1 VTGIL
6 EVTDYDIRT
15 DTYMKQSNKLQIFL
29 MVSLTAIILFC
40 TFLSLSSS
48 LGQIREKVLR
58 LHVIANSDSD
68 EDQAIKL
75 VIRDRILEYGGELF
89 YNTDLSNDKISAKN
103 SITQNLPLIREIA
116 RQVADEYGKEYDI
129 QVGVEHKYFGT
140 RQYEEVTLPAGYY
153 DALVVE
159 IGEAEGANWWC
170 VMFPPMCV
178 PAATETQELEQ
189 VMDDGELH
197 ILTDEV
203 DYQVKFAIV
212 EFFEGLG
219 K

>member
-129 QVGVEHKYFGT
+129 QVGVERKYFGT

>member
-1 VTGIL
+1 MTGIL

-129 QVGVEHKYFGT
+129 QVGVERKYFGT

>member
-1 VTGIL
+1 
-6 EVTDYDIRT
+6 
-15 DTYMKQSNKLQIFL
+15 
-29 MVSLTAIILFC
+29 LFC

-129 QVGVEHKYFGT
+129 QVGVERKYFGT

>member
-1 VTGIL
+1 MTGIL

>member
-1 VTGIL
+1 
-6 EVTDYDIRT
+6 
-15 DTYMKQSNKLQIFL
+15 MKQSNKLQIFL

-129 QVGVEHKYFGT
+129 QVGVERKYFGT